1 MGQLLPSKMAYFKL
15 LILLVPGILGQTHF
29 KKCKGS
35 SDLCFDAKLE
45 KIEVFIGTNGTK
57 KDVVV
62 EFCGDV
68 EVTQCCTTNVL
79 KSRIPFAGNWKSG
92 KNSTFKPNKF
102 GKCKDQTF
110 TIKKDMK
117 VTVKTSGTDSLL
129 VKQIDVYLISADT
142 KVKDDKKP
150 TLELFQCKNYNIGG
164 DKLTQETKACQTG
177 PYHCS
182 QIEKAVFTMG
192 TDGTNNDVNFKIEAD
207 GNNLPVKLNCLALLM
222 IGVKAIQKFGSEE
235 ILENAKTSFTR
246 STNSQPSVFQKLE
259 KTI

>member
-1 MGQLLPSKMAYFKL
+1 MGGISWKEAQLLPSKMAYFKL

-45 KIEVFIGTNGTK
+45 KIEVTIG
-57 KDVVV
+57 
-62 EFCGDV
+62 
-68 EVTQCCTTNVL
+68 TNVL

-92 KNSTFKPNKF
+92 KVSTFLPNKF

-117 VTVKTSGTDSLL
+117 VTMKTSGTDSLL

-177 PYHCS
+177 PYHYS